1 MSTVTDTAPSAAT
14 VTATMN
20 DVAIERAALTARIKE
35 VSELSKKLNA
45 RRLGLCP
52 RLTRDELFTIVTHE
66 EEVEVDHETSVVV
79 QDLRK
84 NRQMSDE
91 DKDQIAGAKLA
102 HKRLINT
109 PEMKQEACEM
119 LAKSYLSQFKLTH
132 KKDGRV
138 GVSVRGQI

>member
-1 MSTVTDTAPSAAT
+1 MSTVTENT

-20 DVAIERAALTARIKE
+20 DVATERAQIAARIKE
-35 VSELSKKLNA
+35 AQELTKKLNA
-45 RRLGLCP
+45 LRVGLCD
-52 RLTRDELFTIVTHE
+52 RLTNEERATITTFE
-66 EEVEVDHETSVVV
+66 ESVEVDHELAVVV

-84 NRQMSDE
+84 NRQFSDE
-91 DKDQIAGAKLA
+91 DRDQIAASKLA

-109 PEMKQEACEM
+109 PEIKAEACEM
-119 LAKSYLSQFKLTH
+119 LAKSYLSAFKLTH

>member
-1 MSTVTDTAPSAAT
+1 MSTVTENNAQTGT
-14 VTATMN
+14 VTATVN
-20 DVAIERAALTARIKE
+20 DTSIERAALVARIKE

-45 RRLGLCP
+45 KRLGLCP

-66 EEVEVDHETSVVV
+66 EEVEVDAETAVVV

-109 PEMKQEACEM
+109 PQIKQEACEM
-119 LAKSYLSQFKLTH
+119 LAKSYLSAFKLTH